1 MKRTAI
7 ILSILLFAQAAFAGG
22 TVLYMN
28 PDGDSSYNT
37 QNETSV
43 ENPDDTTKQTYKKKT
58 IRIGAPKNDPN
69 AYWNYGSVNF
79 GSGFSSTGGS
89 VKRY

>member
-1 MKRTAI
+1 MKKIAI
-7 ILSILLFAQAAFAGG
+7 ILSIFLFAQAAFAGG

-28 PDGDSSYNT
+28 PTGDSSYNA
-37 QNETSV
+37 QSEVSEENADETG
-43 ENPDDTTKQTYKKKT
+43 KKTYKQKK
-58 IRIGAPKNDPN
+58 IRVGAPKNDPN